1 MKEERSPN
9 DIMNF
14 DFAKIWRTVILFALF
29 IGGCSMVADVSKNTT
44 DAVFGRPEKV
54 KQKLSDPIKPGV
66 RFSVLWIGHASTL
79 IQIEDK
85 VILLDPVFEDV
96 IASLMLRKVEA
107 GLDMDALP
115 NLDLV
120 LISHAHMDH
129 MSLPTLEQLDKKFPN
144 ASLVFPAGV
153 EQYLPPYKMKMVR
166 MKTGNSEKLGY
177 VGETRVIDGVK
188 ITTVFANHPG
198 GRYIFDSYVWFEPG
212 ATGYIIEYKGHT
224 VFFAGDTVYDD
235 KAYKSIGQKFDVDLA
250 IVPIGPCIDC
260 EALDFGFHMGSFGAM
275 NLLDDIQAEYML
287 PVHYGSSVYGSDP
300 DIPVKTLVY
309 LINKYYLKTVSGI
322 QSMASY
328 KDKILILD
336 EGEQYIFD
344 KEKEDEQKKEE
355 NLEKIEEEL
364 DLSDTLKSPSSPDS
378 LEKHIE
384 EEEEKIQE
392 ENVLDP
398 EAEKK

>member
-1 MKEERSPN
+1 
-9 DIMNF
+9 
-14 DFAKIWRTVILFALF
+14 
-29 IGGCSMVADVSKNTT
+29 
-44 DAVFGRPEKV
+44 
-54 KQKLSDPIKPGV
+54 
-66 RFSVLWIGHASTL
+66 L

-107 GLDMDALP
+107 GLDINALP
-115 NLDLV
+115 ELDLV

-144 ASLVFPAGV
+144 ANLVFPAGV
-153 EQYLPPYKMKMVR
+153 EQYLPPYKMNMVR

-177 VGETRVIDGVK
+177 IGETRVIDGVK

-224 VFFAGDTVYDD
+224 VFYAGDTVYND
-235 KAYKSIGQKFDVDLA
+235 KAYKKLGQEFDIELA

-275 NLLDDIQAEYML
+275 NLLDDIQADYML

-322 QSMASY
+322 QSMSSY

-344 KEKEDEQKKEE
+344 KEKEDEKKKEE

-364 DLSDTLKSPSSPDS
+364 DLSDTLDSPTSTDS
-378 LEKHIE
+378 LDKNIE
-384 EEEEKIQE
+384 DEEEKIKE
-392 ENVLDP
+392 ENILNP